1 MSDRPL
7 RIAYLSG
14 PADADRMYGDLLAGR
29 PATYFGTNYMRQFLL
44 LVQDLGATALIET
57 WFGQKRTR
65 RQLGPFRFSNVPE
78 PRSSGAFFH
87 IGQAAR
93 QFGVLVRFIR
103 FRPDVVVLTGKQG
116 YWWVLAPIRLLGTRF
131 IASFHCVLW
140 PRFSRTKWHEKL
152 LLSLDRAL
160 ILRHLTAV
168 VSTSRAISDQF
179 TELVGSGAI
188 PLFEH
193 LPTYEPGQFAD
204 IAPPAPAPASP
215 FRVMFMGR
223 IEANKGV
230 YDVLKI
236 ARELERE
243 RPGEFA
249 FDLCGDGTELENLR
263 QRVVR
268 EQLGRSIHLHGY
280 CTPDRLIAVM
290 RGSHAVIVPTRS
302 DFVAGFEM
310 TCAEA
315 ILSGRPLITSA
326 VCPAVDYLGP
336 ATIEVPPDAI
346 EEYKRAIVRLKD
358 ESALFEAKRDAS
370 RTLSAQFF
378 DQANSWDVAM
388 RGALAVAFH
397 AYVAK
402 GRLPP
407 AVSSR

>member
-1 MSDRPL
+1 
-7 RIAYLSG
+7 
-14 PADADRMYGDLLAGR
+14 
-29 PATYFGTNYMRQFLL
+29 
-44 LVQDLGATALIET
+44 
-57 WFGQKRTR
+57 
-65 RQLGPFRFSNVPE
+65 
-78 PRSSGAFFH
+78 
-87 IGQAAR
+87 
-93 QFGVLVRFIR
+93 
-103 FRPDVVVLTGKQG
+103 
-116 YWWVLAPIRLLGTRF
+116 
-131 IASFHCVLW
+131 
-140 PRFSRTKWHEKL
+140 
-152 LLSLDRAL
+152 
-160 ILRHLTAV
+160 
-168 VSTSRAISDQF
+168 
-179 TELVGSGAI
+179 
-188 PLFEH
+188 
-193 LPTYEPGQFAD
+193 
-204 IAPPAPAPASP
+204 
-215 FRVMFMGR
+215 
-223 IEANKGV
+223 
-230 YDVLKI
+230 
-236 ARELERE
+236 
-243 RPGEFA
+243 
-249 FDLCGDGTELENLR
+249 
-263 QRVVR
+263 
-268 EQLGRSIHLHGY
+268 
-280 CTPDRLIAVM
+280 M